1 MINSVSSPA
10 DDPMSEDEGGIRGR
24 FKGVFYGYWVLLIAV
39 VLHAMGAGEYFYGF
53 SVFYTPILQE
63 FGWSSAVVAGAFSL
77 SRLEGGLEG
86 PIVGWLVDKYGSRR
100 LMFVGVIL
108 TALGFFAMTKV
119 DSVLMLYLVYGG
131 LLSIGHNTGF
141 MHAMG
146 ALVAQWFFKKRGR
159 AMSIYTM
166 SAGIGGAFIVPLLAK
181 SITLYGWRTTALLC
195 GLSYIVIGLPLTYL
209 VKNKPEDMGLLPD
222 GETPSSL
229 GTETPLDPRTDLES
243 EPDLSARELLRTKT
257 FWTLMLGE
265 SFRSFLLGSLV
276 LHQIP
281 YLVSIGIPGETA
293 ATILGLMITLSIPG
307 RLIFGSLGDY
317 RSKRLLLVLAM
328 TLQAGGIF
336 IFSQATGVLHA
347 YAFVIIYGIA
357 YGGAIPLLYAFRADL
372 FGRKRFASIS
382 GFVSLFKMVG
392 SVVGPIFAG
401 YIFDIYGDYRFAFN
415 VFTVLALL
423 SAVTFYFVRPL
434 KNTNSVTV
442 A

>member
-1 MINSVSSPA
+1 MS
-10 DDPMSEDEGGIRGR
+10 DDDRGIGGR
-24 FKGVFYGYWVLLIAV
+24 FRSVFYGYWILLFCV
-39 VLHAMGAGEYFYGF
+39 VLHAVGAGEFFYGF

-86 PIVGWLVDKYGSRR
+86 PIVGWLVDRYGSRK

-108 TALGFFAMTKV
+108 TALGFFAMTAV

-131 LLSIGHNTGF
+131 LLSIGYNTGF
-141 MHAMG
+141 MHSMG
-146 ALVAQWFFKKRGR
+146 AIIAQWFIKKRGR

-166 SAGIGGAFIVPLLAK
+166 AAGIGGALIVPLLAK
-181 SITLYGWRTTALLC
+181 SITLNGWRTTALLC
-195 GLSYIVIGLPLTYL
+195 GASYLVIGLPLTYL
-209 VKNKPEDMGLLPD
+209 VRNKPEDMGLLPD
-222 GETPSSL
+222 GETPSSE
-229 GTETPLDPRTDLES
+229 GAETPGDPETDLEPELDIS
-243 EPDLSARELLRTKT
+243 VREFLRTRT

-307 RLIFGSLGDY
+307 RLVFGSLGDY
-317 RSKRLLLVLAM
+317 MSKRLLLVLAM
-328 TLQAGGIF
+328 GLQAVGIF
-336 IFSQATGVLHA
+336 VFSQATGVLHA
-347 YAFVIIYGIA
+347 YAFVVIYGIS

-382 GFVSLFKMVG
+382 GFAAPFKMIG

-401 YIFDIYGDYRFAFN
+401 YIYDVYGNYRLAFN
-415 VFTVLALL
+415 AFTVLALL
-423 SAVTFYFVRPL
+423 SAVTFYFVKPIEN
-434 KNTNSVTV
+434 KTSVIPV
-442 A
+442 

>member
-1 MINSVSSPA
+1 MS
-10 DDPMSEDEGGIRGR
+10 DDRGLRSR
-24 FKGVFYGYWVLLIAV
+24 FRGVFYGYWVLLIGV

-77 SRLEGGLEG
+77 SRLEGGIEG
-86 PIVGWLVDKYGSRR
+86 PIVGWLVDRYGSRK

-108 TALGFFAMTKV
+108 TALGFFAMTRV
-119 DSVLMLYLVYGG
+119 DSVVMLYLVYGG

-141 MHAMG
+141 THAMG
-146 ALVAQWFFKKRGR
+146 NLIAQWFVKKRGR

-166 SAGIGGAFIVPLLAK
+166 SAGIGGALIVPLLAR
-181 SITLYGWRTTALLC
+181 SVTLNGWRTTALLC
-195 GLSYIVIGLPLTYL
+195 GASYLVIGLPLTYL
-209 VKNKPEDMGLLPD
+209 AKDKPEDMGLLPD
-222 GETPSSL
+222 GESPSSG
-229 GTETPLDPRTDLES
+229 GTTPLGVTELQLES
-243 EPDLSARELLRTKT
+243 EPDYSARDVLRTRA

-281 YLVSIGIPGETA
+281 YLVSIGISGETA

-307 RLIFGSLGDY
+307 RLVFGSLGDY
-317 RSKRLLLVLAM
+317 TSKRLLLVLVM
-328 TLQAGGIF
+328 SLQAVGIF
-336 IFSQATGVLHA
+336 IFSQAKGVLGA
-347 YAFVIIYGIA
+347 YLFVVIYGIG

-382 GFVSLFKMVG
+382 GFAAPFRMIG

-401 YIFDIYGDYRFAFN
+401 YIYDVYGDYRFAFN

-423 SAVTFYFVRPL
+423 SAATFYFVRPI
-434 KNTNSVTV
+434 KNTSSVIV
-442 A
+442 V